1 MALDPDFRQDDGSSS
16 RKRYHVGPRF
26 RSLSQGRRDAHLRE
40 NTSPQMKRGCRGASL
55 RPGNLQTW
63 SAAGE
68 LQPGGP
74 CVPPHPV
81 THALTGGGYPPRMS
95 SDISGASPERTEPNS
110 LLNHETSDHLLSLV
124 EKTRPSL
131 TATPMCAGRGCDT
144 SLVLQKF
151 SADPWRLSFRRFQ
164 PRQSSVTRSISAQ
177 AGTTSGGSPACW
189 TTNRPRLN
197 PIASSS
203 ESFGISAAAT

>member
-1 MALDPDFRQDDGSSS
+1 MTVWVERNVLLKMRGHARIGKPTT
-16 RKRYHVGPRF
+16 P
-26 RSLSQGRRDAHLRE
+26 E
-40 NTSPQMKRGCRGASL
+40 MKRGCRGVSR
-55 RPGNLQTW
+55 RPDNLLTW

-81 THALTGGGYPPRMS
+81 PCALIGGRYLPHMP
-95 SDISGASPERTEPNS
+95 SDISSASPERTEPNS

-124 EKTRPSL
+124 ETTRPSL
-131 TATPMCAGRGCDT
+131 TATPMCADRACDT
-144 SLVLQKF
+144 SLVLRKF
-151 SADPWRLSFRRFQ
+151 SVNPVRLPVGRNQ

-197 PIASSS
+197 PIASSN

>member
-1 MALDPDFRQDDGSSS
+1 MRSAPLMALDPDFRQDDGGW
-16 RKRYHVGPRF
+16 VGSGTTSYRGY
-26 RSLSQGRRDAHLRE
+26 RSPSQGRRDAHPRE

-131 TATPMCAGRGCDT
+131 TATAMCAGCSVDT
-144 SLVLQKF
+144 SLVLQKI
-151 SADPWRLSFRRFQ
+151 SRNPQRLSDRLRECR
-164 PRQSSVTRSISAQ
+164 PL
-177 AGTTSGGSPACW
+177 PA
-189 TTNRPRLN
+189 TILGHAFDLRP
-197 PIASSS
+197 
-203 ESFGISAAAT
+203 

>member
-1 MALDPDFRQDDGSSS
+1 MTLDPDFRQDDGECGAVAVPSKITSAI
-16 RKRYHVGPRF
+16 RARTTHNKPPQNEKRPPDRLPTNRQPPDMV
-26 RSLSQGRRDAHLRE
+26 SGRRAPARR
-40 NTSPQMKRGCRGASL
+40 TMRTASSYGSRVDWERIL
-55 RPGNLQTW
+55 PTQ
-63 SAAGE
+63 
-68 LQPGGP
+68 
-74 CVPPHPV
+74 
-81 THALTGGGYPPRMS
+81 TGGL
-95 SDISGASPERTEPNS
+95 SGASPERTEPNS

-131 TATPMCAGRGCDT
+131 TASPMCAGRGCDT

-151 SADPWRLSFRRFQ
+151 SADPSRLSLRRFQ

-177 AGTTSGGSPACW
+177 AGTTSGGCPACW